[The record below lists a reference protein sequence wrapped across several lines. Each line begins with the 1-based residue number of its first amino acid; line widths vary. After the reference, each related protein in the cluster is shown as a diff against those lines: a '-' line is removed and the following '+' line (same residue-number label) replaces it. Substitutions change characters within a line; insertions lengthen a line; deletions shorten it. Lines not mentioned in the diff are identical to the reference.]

1 MDPVR
6 LLKEL
11 KATYDQEELYL
22 PKEAGLNLIEA
33 TQDSTGVSAKS
44 RDSRVK
50 DLLSLT
56 RFFGYSTQTFV
67 LAVNLLDRFL
77 AMIRVRPKHL
87 SCVGLGC
94 LHLAAKACEQQ
105 CDVTPG
111 EELIRISQ
119 SGFTLSD
126 LSRMEAIIM
135 GKLQPQHPTVTAAT
149 FLQLYHQITLAHCTH
164 RRDILSL
171 EKLEAQLKACLCRLS
186 FSKAKPSVLALSLL
200 IHEVETIQSD
210 DMLEVATQI
219 QRHLK
224 IHEAELRCWGE
235 QVARCLSV
243 YASAQCTK
251 PNHRSLQWVISR
263 RTAHTLHSSRTVPEL
278 PTIPESA
285 WDHSSEDSDTLSS
298 GEESICSA
306 EEPLS

>member
-1 MDPVR
+1 
-6 LLKEL
+6 
-11 KATYDQEELYL
+11 
-22 PKEAGLNLIEA
+22 
-33 TQDSTGVSAKS
+33 DSAGVSAKS
-44 RDSRVK
+44 RDSRVE

-87 SCVGLGC
+87 SCVSLGC

-119 SGFTLSD
+119 SGFTSSD
-126 LSRMEAIIM
+126 LSRMEAIIV
-135 GKLQPQHPTVTAAT
+135 GKLQLQRPAVTAAT
-149 FLQLYHQITLAHCTH
+149 FLQLYHQIALAHCTH
-164 RRDILSL
+164 RDILSL

-186 FSKAKPSVLALSLL
+186 FSRAKPSVLALSLL
-200 IHEVETIQSD
+200 IHEVQTIQSD

-224 IHEAELRCWGE
+224 VTALRSELGCWGE
-235 QVARCLSV
+235 RVARCLSV

-251 PNHRSLQWVISR
+251 PDHRRLQWVISR
-263 RTAHTLHSSRTVPEL
+263 RTAHNLHSSRTVPEL

-285 WDHSSEDSDTLSS
+285 WDHSRSALCLSPYC
-298 GEESICSA
+298 EVV
-306 EEPLS
+306 